1 MSFQRFCFFCLG
13 CKSKRI
19 RWHHFLILLP
29 FQDKCIKGFRLAYQL
44 APCSRTYSQPH
55 GRVLSPSWPHRLPRH
70 CNLLHPDLHN
80 NSSILRNLTCS
91 FKITAPTGRY
101 ISVYFRYLAISP
113 SPNCSSSHLEVR
125 DYRVSFAQHQVKGSR
140 WRQ

>member
-1 MSFQRFCFFCLG
+1 MFLFLSSRMQVIADQVATIQVCCLFMTSA
-13 CKSKRI
+13 SKDSGLPTSWLPAQERTAHPMVAFLVLPGPIVSQGIAICYI
-19 RWHHFLILLP
+19 RTTN
-29 FQDKCIKGFRLAYQL
+29 DYS
-44 APCSRTYSQPH
+44 AP
-55 GRVLSPSWPHRLPRH
+55 
-70 CNLLHPDLHN
+70 
-80 NSSILRNLTCS
+80 SILRNLTCS

-101 ISVYFRYLAISP
+101 ISVYFRYFAISP